1 MNIKVGD
8 YITIDNETIFY
19 VESIDGN
26 EVYLECGSDLL
37 IMTLEELKDAKIVKK
52 DIVIPVQISIKGDKI
67 YVNNIDFTKYLYKYR
82 EYIENNVIVN
92 LILTINENF

>member
-67 YVNNIDFTKYLYKYR
+67 YVDNVDFTKYLHKYK
-82 EYIENNVIVN
+82 EYIENNVVVN